1 MDLLW
6 TLYSCCAIICVLY
19 ASKLRRF
26 LAIWG
31 YLMPYMDLFD
41 AICVIWWYL
50 ICSANIYMQND
61 LKCRDKIKINEQ
73 LKTGAQ
79 LWLFDAIYWSIW
91 VHVAL
96 TCASWQCYGLTI
108 IVFAECRH
116 TTKCLPCG
124 LPGTLFCRESR
135 YTHGK
140 HICRAQLAGHTQTLS
155 TRQTHLTL
163 SAIVLATMWVSPCT
177 CTQQS
182 LCRVV
187 GRLCRVSYTH
197 GS

>member
-6 TLYSCCAIICVLY
+6 TLYSCCAISCVLY

-50 ICSANIYMQND
+50 ICSTNIHMQND

-124 LPGTLFCRESR
+124 LPGTLFCRESW

-140 HICRAQLAGHTQTLS
+140 HTSVVPSWQD
-155 TRQTHLTL
+155 TRRHCPHGKHIWRCLPSCWL
-163 SAIVLATMWVSPCT
+163 PYGFLRVPAHSKASAVS
-177 CTQQS
+177 
-182 LCRVV
+182 
-187 GRLCRVSYTH
+187 
-197 GS
+197 